1 MAAMRLDTVAETS
14 ALCFFLFSLFF
25 FLLNASSPFAI
36 VVRGERERERKERGY
51 LGRFLRGF
59 GCSGFLCRVDILTEM
74 DGLLVIS
81 PNVNAPK

>member
-36 VVRGERERERKERGY
+36 VVRGEREERKRLPWEV
-51 LGRFLRGF
+51 FAWF
-59 GCSGFLCRVDILTEM
+59 WVQW
-74 DGLLVIS
+74 
-81 PNVNAPK
+81 PPA

>member
-36 VVRGERERERKERGY
+36 VVRERERGY

-59 GCSGFLCRVDILTEM
+59 GCSGLLYRVDILTEM
-74 DGLLVIS
+74 DGLLVI
-81 PNVNAPK
+81 